1 MPATPKPNPVEATL
15 RGIVATLTQANIAIP
30 VILGTVTGIVQI
42 VQALKG
48 DTKPLAAIL
57 DDLEAALAANE
68 ARGRAEL
75 ERLQALARAEGRR

>member
-1 MPATPKPNPVEATL
+1 MPETKPNPVEATL

-30 VILGTVTGIVQI
+30 VVLTTVTAIVEI
-42 VQALKG
+42 VRALKG

-75 ERLQALARAEGRR
+75 ERLQALAREGR